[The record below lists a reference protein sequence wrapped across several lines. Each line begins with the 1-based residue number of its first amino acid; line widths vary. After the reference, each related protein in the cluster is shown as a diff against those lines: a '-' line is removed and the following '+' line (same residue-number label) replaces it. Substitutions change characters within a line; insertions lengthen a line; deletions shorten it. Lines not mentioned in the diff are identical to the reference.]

1 MRYVSDKY
9 MYNLQGQFVQ
19 MTLMAPPSFPQ
30 ELHYLNKEDRLL
42 RWLVRKHRDAVYGLD
57 FLNDQNDSEHES
69 DREEHTYEE
78 EGKSES
84 NAEFIYEDDD
94 DLDEMD
100 DYEDE
105 DDGGNEKK

>member
-1 MRYVSDKY
+1 MC
-9 MYNLQGQFVQ
+9 MFQGQFVQ

-42 RWLVRKHRDAVYGLD
+42 RWLVRKHRHTVYGLD
-57 FLNDQNDSEHES
+57 FLNDHNDFDSEEPISKGEGERERES
-69 DREEHTYEE
+69 D
-78 EGKSES
+78 SDS
-84 NAEFIYEDDD
+84 EFIHDDD
-94 DLDEMD
+94 DDDDADEID

>member
-1 MRYVSDKY
+1 MF
-9 MYNLQGQFVQ
+9 QGQFVQ

-42 RWLVRKHRDAVYGLD
+42 RWLVRKHRHTVYGLD
-57 FLNDQNDSEHES
+57 FLNDHNDSDSEEPISKGEGERERES
-69 DREEHTYEE
+69 D
-78 EGKSES
+78 S
-84 NAEFIYEDDD
+84 EFIHDDD
-94 DLDEMD
+94 DDDDDADEID